1 MLVRFEVQK
10 ELLITSD
17 SKGVLKFW
25 SVNDFVLYGQL
36 NLFPN
41 EIIQSIETTKDG
53 KYLYVISEYHKLVRI
68 CLQSIKIYCFQSLK
82 ENLEKF
88 ISKVTQNLEGGDPIL
103 MPISTT
109 KLLVYGRK
117 APEQKLYDFA
127 DISEGSHTINLFT
140 GIEKFY
146 GIKVTEDNKYVFI
159 IDNINQKIF
168 QLKEFVRPCY
178 DYKNKKCLR
187 YINFQHRDS
196 WADMEIYDNNKFLL
210 QSYDSVIVQYNIKRR
225 MFIKKYDMKK
235 FLKKNQTIGSL
246 EINNMK
252 ILVTR
257 SIDVRN
263 IDQLIGFEN
272 RLVKYGD
279 KIMKISLRNGE
290 IMSSYTFDK
299 FFNTF
304 SSNDETIGP
313 QWDYINEI
321 CSVKLSKDDEY
332 IFMGLKTGGL
342 YQIDFSTMKIQK
354 DYSRA
359 HKAAINQIQIA

>member
-1 MLVRFEVQK
+1 
-10 ELLITSD
+10 
-17 SKGVLKFW
+17 
-25 SVNDFVLYGQL
+25 
-36 NLFPN
+36 
-41 EIIQSIETTKDG
+41 
-53 KYLYVISEYHKLVRI
+53 
-68 CLQSIKIYCFQSLK
+68 
-82 ENLEKF
+82 
-88 ISKVTQNLEGGDPIL
+88 
-103 MPISTT
+103 
-109 KLLVYGRK
+109 
-117 APEQKLYDFA
+117 
-127 DISEGSHTINLFT
+127 
-140 GIEKFY
+140 
-146 GIKVTEDNKYVFI
+146 
-159 IDNINQKIF
+159 
-168 QLKEFVRPCY
+168 
-178 DYKNKKCLR
+178 
-187 YINFQHRDS
+187 
-196 WADMEIYDNNKFLL
+196 
-210 QSYDSVIVQYNIKRR
+210 

-342 YQIDFSTMKIQK
+342 YQIDFSTMKI
-354 DYSRA
+354 
-359 HKAAINQIQIA
+359 